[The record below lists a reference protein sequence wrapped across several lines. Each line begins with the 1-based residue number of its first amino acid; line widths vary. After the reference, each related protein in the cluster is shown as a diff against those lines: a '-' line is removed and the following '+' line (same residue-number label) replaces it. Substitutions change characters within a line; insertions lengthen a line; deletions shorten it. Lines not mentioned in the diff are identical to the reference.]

1 MHGMACGIGT
11 PANPRQAATGKT
23 QRSAV
28 VLLLAVSSLAAE
40 PSLPPPETLAEQRV
54 QYDADDP
61 KTIFEL
67 QPWRTASQVSLRR
80 ANGTSGV
87 ATLINLNP
95 YADAWYVLTLRWEG
109 TTETR
114 SYHLESPQRRPL
126 SLRAADPGIV
136 HLVAQDGGSCDVD
149 VKATRTILEDAAAT
163 GLPYAPLCGGW
174 LYLRN
179 PVSGR
184 QSTLER
190 VTDFLRDHVW
200 GGERVISFVKED
212 LYRDAFLEQGVTS
225 KVPGGVRI
233 APLPLAP
240 LAASVAP
247 ESAAT
252 GIVPEHLG
260 LDLVALSKELMPGQW
275 YAVRDLP
282 GVTVSVIAPQN
293 IDPRIRFGH
302 EASVNPLDAVE
313 SKALVYLVAF
323 DLKEFDLHFALG
335 TDHPRLDW
343 SERPPPSSRDPE
355 LSGPDGI
362 ASAAPLVTNGMVS
375 PTEVPHTVA
384 AFAGGFK
391 RSHGAFRLGPL
402 AERNHGSHYGFIEE
416 GVIFSKLQP
425 GLATVFVTD
434 AGATDLRT
442 WSRKDDAQLAQL
454 RYARQ
459 NGVPLIEY
467 DPSSATGIPGA
478 DVNLWGPGNWSGSA
492 DEDLRTLR
500 AGLCLQQNET
510 RRSLIYAYFSA
521 ATPSAMARVF
531 QAYHCR
537 YALHLDMNALEH
549 TYLALYIHRG
559 QQRLIEHLINGM
571 EVLDRS
577 SGGQLAPRFLAFP
590 DDRDFFYLTRRE
602 GSP

>member
-1 MHGMACGIGT
+1 MACSLGT
-11 PANPRQAATGKT
+11 PGNPRQPGRGKA

-28 VLLLAVSSLAAE
+28 ALLLFVSTLAAE
-40 PSLPPPETLAEQRV
+40 PALPPPETLAEQRV
-54 QYDADDP
+54 QYDADDA

-67 QPWRTASQVSLRR
+67 QPWRTTTRVSLRR
-80 ANGTSGV
+80 ADGTSGV

-95 YADAWYVLTLRWEG
+95 YADAWYVLTLSWEG
-109 TTETR
+109 RAEAR

-126 SLRAADPGIV
+126 SLRAADPGTV
-136 HLVAQDGGSCDVD
+136 RLVAQDGGTCDVA
-149 VKATRTILEDAAAT
+149 VRGARTTLEDAAAT

-179 PVSGR
+179 PVAGR
-184 QSTLER
+184 RTTLER

-212 LYRDAFLEQGVTS
+212 LYRDAFLEKGVAS
-225 KVPGGVRI
+225 KAPGSVRI
-233 APLPLAP
+233 VTPPLGPLP
-240 LAASVAP
+240 ASVAA
-247 ESAAT
+247 ESAAI
-252 GIVPEHLG
+252 GIIPEHLG
-260 LDLVALSKELMPGQW
+260 LDLVTSSGELLPGQW

-282 GVTVSVIAPQN
+282 GVTASAIAPQN

-302 EASVNPLDAVE
+302 EASVNALDAVE
-313 SKALVYLVAF
+313 SKALVFLVAF

-355 LSGPDGI
+355 LPGPDGV
-362 ASAAPLVTNGMVS
+362 ASAAPLVMNGMVS
-375 PTEVPHTVA
+375 PTDVAHTVA

-402 AERNHGSHYGFIEE
+402 AERNHGSHYGFIQE
-416 GVIFSKLQP
+416 GVILSKLQP

-434 AGATDLRT
+434 AGLTELHT
-442 WSRKDDAQLAQL
+442 WTRKDDAQLASL

-459 NGVPLIEY
+459 NGLPLIEY
-467 DPSSATGIPGA
+467 DAASASGVPGA

-492 DEDLRTLR
+492 NEDLRTLR
-500 AGLCLQQNET
+500 AGLCLQQNGAH
-510 RRSLIYAYFSA
+510 RSLIYAYFSA

-531 QAYHCR
+531 QAYHCQ

-549 TYLALYIHRG
+549 TYLALYVHRG
-559 QQRLIEHLINGM
+559 QQHLIEHLVAGM

-577 SGGQLAPRFLAFP
+577 AEGELAPRFLAFP